1 MWVNW
6 WRDWSDAPRA
16 CLEIQRAASIQKW
29 KSHLLFPFF
38 SPHTHTHTGYCIDT
52 HTNKHADTH
61 AHVQGS
67 PGNLALSEY
76 MHQDKVYTHTPF
88 VMVSLQALHKKAS
101 TLVIMNTLNRPSAS
115 GLRCHLVKRRIWT
128 IRLYIFLDNLQSN
141 CLQIKSHTAVIKSF
155 HTHLHLKNEDA
166 QVWANSFPNPH
177 MFKSIHTGSNIHKHN
192 HLNLLTSYTGSTMF
206 TLTRPWLISII
217 NNIIIDY
224 NW

>member
-1 MWVNW
+1 MKRLVRCPQGLL
-6 WRDWSDAPRA
+6 RDTESSINPEM
-16 CLEIQRAASIQKW
+16 EISFAVS
-29 KSHLLFPFF
+29 FF
-38 SPHTHTHTGYCIDT
+38 SPSHTQTHTHKGYCIDT

-76 MHQDKVYTHTPF
+76 MHQDKAYTHTPF

-128 IRLYIFLDNLQSN
+128 IHLYIFLDNLQSN
-141 CLQIKSHTAVIKSF
+141 CLQIKKSYSCDQKF
-155 HTHLHLKNEDA
+155 SYTFTFEKQGLDA
-166 QVWANSFPNPH
+166 QVWANFFPNPH
-177 MFKSIHTGSNIHKHN
+177 MFISIHTGSNIHKHI

-206 TLTRPWLISII
+206 TLTRPWLINII

>member
-38 SPHTHTHTGYCIDT
+38 PSHTHTNTHTGYCIDT

-76 MHQDKVYTHTPF
+76 MHQDKAYTHTPF

-128 IRLYIFLDNLQSN
+128 IHLYIFLDNLQSN
-141 CLQIKSHTAVIKSF
+141 CLQIKGHTAVIKSF
-155 HTHLHLKNEDA
+155 HTHLHLKNED
-166 QVWANSFPNPH
+166 WMHRFELIL
-177 MFKSIHTGSNIHKHN
+177 FLIHTCSKVYIRAQI
-192 HLNLLTSYTGSTMF
+192 YTNTI
-206 TLTRPWLISII
+206 T
-217 NNIIIDY
+217 
-224 NW
+224 